1 VEGILM
7 MSTPVQTLHNV
18 LGAAIY
24 RDLPQIEYHD
34 RDWTKWRALS
44 KEEQL
49 DAIKN
54 NTVPGVMK
62 TRRPRE
68 DDVEVYLFPQ
78 TWGSTALGYGG
89 IGGSAMTT
97 AYTVVVMNCNDVC
110 VYFGASGFLAYKF
123 NMRNLST
130 EGLDRFQND
139 LITHNIADCREYVKR
154 YK

>member
-1 VEGILM
+1 MTGPIQV
-7 MSTPVQTLHNV
+7 LHNV

-34 RDWTKWRALS
+34 RDWVKWKALTKQ
-44 KEEQL
+44 EQL

-54 NTVPGVMK
+54 NNVPGVMK
-62 TRRPRE
+62 SRRPRE
-68 DDVEVYLFPQ
+68 DELEVYLFPQ

-97 AYTVVVMNCNDVC
+97 AYTVVVMCINDVC
-110 VYFGASGFLAYKF
+110 VYFGASGYLAYKF
-123 NMRNLST
+123 NMRKLSI
-130 EGLDRFQND
+130 EGLDRFQRD
-139 LITHNIADCREYVKR
+139 LNTNNMADCREYATR